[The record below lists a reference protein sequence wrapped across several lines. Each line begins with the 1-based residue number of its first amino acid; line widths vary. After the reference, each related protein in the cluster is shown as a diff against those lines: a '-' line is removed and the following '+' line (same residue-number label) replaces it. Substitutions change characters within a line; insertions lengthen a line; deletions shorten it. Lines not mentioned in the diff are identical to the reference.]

1 MCNKPMWDRPMRN
14 RPMRNRPMCNR
25 VRRSHAQCYWESASM

>member
-1 MCNKPMWDRPMRN
+1 MYNKPMRDRPMR
-14 RPMRNRPMCNR
+14 NR

>member
-1 MCNKPMWDRPMRN
+1 MYNRPMRN
-14 RPMRNRPMCNR
+14 RPMRNR